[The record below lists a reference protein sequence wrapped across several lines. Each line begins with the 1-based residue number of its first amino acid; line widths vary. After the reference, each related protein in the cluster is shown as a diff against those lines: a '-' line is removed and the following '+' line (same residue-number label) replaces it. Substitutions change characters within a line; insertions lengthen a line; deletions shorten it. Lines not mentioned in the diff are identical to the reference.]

1 MHGSVYRRLAGD
13 GEGAGATFTCFTSI
27 KVQILTHLRGTGEG
41 QARGDALPGD
51 TRSLRPHTLLA

>member
-1 MHGSVYRRLAGD
+1 MHGSVYQRLAGD
-13 GEGAGATFTCFTSI
+13 GKGAGTKFTCFTSI

-51 TRSLRPHTLLA
+51 ISSLRPHTLVA